1 MNKRAWIGVAGFAVG
16 ITVLGTFLFGP
27 GIGSVT
33 GKDSTQI
40 AGVIEG
46 TEVDLS
52 FKMGG
57 SIEQL
62 AIADGDEVKAGQ
74 LVATLNSEE
83 LLAKK
88 EQAEAA
94 YHLAQVRLEQAK
106 KGVSLT
112 DSSSSAQVDQAQA
125 VVNSAKAQLDA
136 NKNGARAE
144 EIAQLKAKLS
154 AAQTSNQIAATNL
167 DRMQKLLV
175 EGAVPQV
182 KVEEA
187 KMQADKAAA
196 ELKAA
201 DEQLKMAQS
210 GSRREQIDASQAQL
224 DQAKAAYDQ
233 AVAGRGQV
241 GLKQLDVKSAEAG
254 VQQAKGALAEIEAY
268 LNNTKLTAPVDGIV
282 KSVSVQKGEL
292 VAQGFTVVTI
302 QTKADNYV
310 KLYVNEYTLAN
321 IKSGDMVKLYVPA
334 LKREVDAKIATIAP
348 AADFAVK
355 KATQE
360 LGDRDI
366 RSFQV
371 KLLVTDAELRPG
383 LTVEWKIEGA
393 GRGE

>member
-1 MNKRAWIGVAGFAVG
+1 MKKRAWIGVAGFVAG
-16 ITVLGTFLFGP
+16 IAVLGTVLL
-27 GIGSVT
+27 GSGGSSLAGQKATQVT
-33 GKDSTQI
+33 G
-40 AGVIEG
+40 VVEG

-57 SIEQL
+57 SIEQ
-62 AIADGDEVKAGQ
+62 IAFKEGDEVKAGQ
-74 LVATLNSEE
+74 LVATLNNEE

-94 YHLAQVRLEQAK
+94 YRLAQVKLDQAK

-112 DSSSSAQVDQAQA
+112 DSSSDAQVDQAQA
-125 VVNSAKAQLDA
+125 VVSSAQAQLAA

-144 EIAQLKAKLS
+144 EISQLKAKLQ
-154 AAQTSNQIAATNL
+154 AAQTSNQIAASNL
-167 DRMQKLLV
+167 ERMNKLLK

-187 KMQADKAAA
+187 QMQAEKASA

-201 DEQLKMAQS
+201 DEQLKMATT
-210 GSRREQIDASQAQL
+210 GARREQVDAAQAQL
-224 DQAKAAYDQ
+224 DQAKAAYKQ
-233 AVAGRGQV
+233 AVAARGQV
-241 GLKQLDVKSAEAG
+241 GLKELDVKSAEAG
-254 VQQAKGALAEIEAY
+254 VLQAKGALAEIEAY
-268 LNNTKLTAPVDGIV
+268 LNNTKLVAPMDGVV
-282 KSVSVQKGEL
+282 KSVAVQKGEL
-292 VAQGFTVVTI
+292 VAQGFTVLTI
-302 QTKADNYV
+302 QAKSDNYV
-310 KLYVNEYTLAN
+310 KLYVNEYTLGQ
-321 IKSGDMVKLYVPA
+321 IKTGDTVKLYVPA
-334 LKREVDAKIATIAP
+334 LKREVEAKIATIAP

-371 KLLVTDAELRPG
+371 KLFLADSELRPG

-393 GRGE
+393 VHSE